1 MFGLLN
7 KKSNGLEN
15 ILAKCTI
22 YSVELNSQYYNIY
35 IESRLPLYLFIY
47 NFDIQKMMHTIFD
60 MDDNKMKILQ
70 IIIKKILIKAK
81 DINVLPYEIYVT
93 KDGFL
98 PSEFDKLMINSYN
111 NYTSPVKIS
120 NKDIYNI
127 SLCHN
132 IFMNRK
138 RLLYRDCYD
147 MFNKD
152 NKIYDDIQIFC
163 SKYCNNNISI
173 KKIIQDK
180 NRLICGELDMYDA
193 TEEKIIDFKT
203 STSNNI
209 QIEWIL
215 QLLTYTALMRLENKL
230 IVKYISIY
238 NPINGIETII
248 NIENWNKET
257 ELLDYFKK
265 VRDGKE
271 KPLQKKETIKKIDK
285 NKYPLFVQRNK

>member
-1 MFGLLN
+1 
-7 KKSNGLEN
+7 
-15 ILAKCTI
+15 
-22 YSVELNSQYYNIY
+22 
-35 IESRLPLYLFIY
+35 
-47 NFDIQKMMHTIFD
+47 
-60 MDDNKMKILQ
+60 
-70 IIIKKILIKAK
+70 
-81 DINVLPYEIYVT
+81 
-93 KDGFL
+93 
-98 PSEFDKLMINSYN
+98 
-111 NYTSPVKIS
+111 
-120 NKDIYNI
+120 
-127 SLCHN
+127 
-132 IFMNRK
+132 
-138 RLLYRDCYD
+138 
-147 MFNKD
+147 
-152 NKIYDDIQIFC
+152 
-163 SKYCNNNISI
+163 
-173 KKIIQDK
+173 
-180 NRLICGELDMYDA
+180 MYDA